1 MRKRY
6 LTNEEF
12 MDLDIKGELS
22 AKEDGFGKIV
32 RKAKQIGNKSL
43 ISKKR
48 R

>member
-22 AKEDGFGKIV
+22 AKEGFKKTIN
-32 RKAKQIGNKSL
+32 KAKEIGNKSL